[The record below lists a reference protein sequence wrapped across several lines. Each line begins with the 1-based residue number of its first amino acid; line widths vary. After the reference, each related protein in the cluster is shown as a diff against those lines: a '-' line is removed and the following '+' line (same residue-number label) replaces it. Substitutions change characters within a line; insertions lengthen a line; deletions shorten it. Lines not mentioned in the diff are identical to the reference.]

1 VQVPSVGP
9 VAAHNL
15 LEYDHPTLS
24 TNCVVVDEPGVPPAP
39 PPCHPL
45 TESGGNKR
53 AFWESNATLGDGAFL
68 FISVR
73 AIRLTSCFVHTDGEP
88 TKKTL
93 ERIAKRRRT
102 PGMIQPFPMPREC
115 PYAVVVECGGAWGE
129 FRVLEGLVHCMCA
142 GCEFG
147 IAYGLQPTNVFGL
160 QVSFFLF
167 PYGNMGNCTDVV
179 FFNSQSF
186 EFHGGKGSA
195 GKWKASIRAHPDG
208 FPEEYYHTFVNAG
221 GIGGDETALGMS
233 AVMGGR
239 KPGRPPRDT
248 SEGLGPWLER
258 TCPEHPCLARS
269 RNKEN

>member
-1 VQVPSVGP
+1 
-9 VAAHNL
+9 
-15 LEYDHPTLS
+15 
-24 TNCVVVDEPGVPPAP
+24 
-39 PPCHPL
+39 
-45 TESGGNKR
+45 
-53 AFWESNATLGDGAFL
+53 
-68 FISVR
+68 
-73 AIRLTSCFVHTDGEP
+73 
-88 TKKTL
+88 
-93 ERIAKRRRT
+93 
-102 PGMIQPFPMPREC
+102 MIQPFPMPREC

-167 PYGNMGNCTDVV
+167 PYGNMGICTDIEFCVL
-179 FFNSQSF
+179 QSF